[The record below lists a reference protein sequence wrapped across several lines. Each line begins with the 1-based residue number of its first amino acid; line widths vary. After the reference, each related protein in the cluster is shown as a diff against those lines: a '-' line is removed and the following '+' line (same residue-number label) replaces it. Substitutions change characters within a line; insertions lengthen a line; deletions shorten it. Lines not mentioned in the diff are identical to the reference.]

1 MASSAWKIKVGV
13 ELDTSDIQSQ
23 LNRQNW
29 NIDLGGSSRGI
40 RDLTAAG
47 NQMNLTYQAAHE
59 IFSKSVGA
67 ISSMVSQVKEM
78 DSAITEFRKVSDL
91 SGKSLES
98 YVNELAQS
106 GATVARTASQMVEAA
121 TIFRKSGFTD
131 EESKSLATTAAMYQ
145 NISDVQVSASDA
157 ASTIISQLQ
166 AYGRDTLDVMHILD
180 AYNKVAADFAIGT
193 NDISKAMEIAAAPM
207 ATYGNT
213 FEETIGLVT
222 AGTEIMVGRS
232 SQVSRGLN
240 TIAANITQNQ
250 DTLGKYG
257 IVVQDANG
265 NLKSTYDVLS
275 ELKPKWDEMSDAERT
290 ALGITLAG

>member
-23 LNRQNW
+23 LNRQDW